1 MNNFTGLYREIL
13 ENNNLNKYISEPY
26 IEKFK
31 SLTSEMLRV
40 NEFMNLTAITDV
52 SGIIAKHYADSLVIA
67 DMISEKSTVIDVGTG
82 AGFPAL
88 PLGIVRSDIRITA
101 LDSTA
106 KKLNYIS
113 ETAKL
118 LELDNISVLHSRAE
132 TAGQSACRE
141 TFDFV
146 CARAVASLNV
156 LCEYCLPFLKI
167 GGKCLAMKSLAADT
181 EIDSALTAI
190 EKLGGEMAENILFDL
205 YTHDGTQKRNV
216 IIIQKKRSTPKIY
229 PRNNAQINKNPL

>member
-1 MNNFTGLYREIL
+1 MNNFTDLYREIL
-13 ENNNLNKYISEPY
+13 ENNNLNKYISESY
-26 IEKFK
+26 TEKFE

-40 NEFMNLTAITDV
+40 NEFMNLTAITDI
-52 SGIIAKHYADSLVIA
+52 SDIIAKHYADSLIIA
-67 DMISEKSTVIDVGTG
+67 DMISAKSTVIDVGTG
-82 AGFPAL
+82 AGFPTL
-88 PLGIVRSDIRITA
+88 PLAIVRSDINITA

-113 ETAKL
+113 DTAKL
-118 LELDNISVLHSRAE
+118 LGLDNIKTLHSRAE
-132 TAGQSACRE
+132 TAGQGEYRE
-141 TFDFV
+141 TFNYV

-167 GGKCLAMKSLAADT
+167 GGKCLAMKSLTADT
-181 EIDSALTAI
+181 ELDNSLSAI
-190 EKLGGEMAENILFDL
+190 EKLGGEMTENISFDL
-205 YTHDGTQKRNV
+205 YTPNGTQKRNV